1 MSFIRVVRAN
11 QIARKALC
19 FCFKLCANS
28 RKAFRSVSVDCRW
41 FYNQTLF
48 YAMTKHIK
56 KLTVLTVFLIG
67 AASANADLVPKQKNI
82 PDEVTVFVTLKV
94 NSNISKE
101 KIAEFTKMYAEF
113 VNKTE
118 PDSLGWSYHQS
129 GEKVILIER
138 YKNEE
143 ANIITANNISPDGIR
158 YKLLQDQLDIFTV
171 EKVSVYGAF
180 TKKLIDFNTITAKKL
195 GFKFPFE
202 YNPIISG
209 YSKNSK

>member
-1 MSFIRVVRAN
+1 
-11 QIARKALC
+11 
-19 FCFKLCANS
+19 
-28 RKAFRSVSVDCRW
+28 
-41 FYNQTLF
+41 
-48 YAMTKHIK
+48 MTKYIK

-82 PDEVTVFVTLKV
+82 PNEVTVFVTLKV
-94 NSNISKE
+94 NSKISKE

-143 ANIITANNISPDGIR
+143 ANIITAKNISPDGIR
-158 YKLLQDQLDIFTV
+158 YKLLQDQLNIFTV

-180 TKKLIDFNTITAKKL
+180 TKKLIDFNAITAKKL

-202 YNPIISG
+202 YNPMISG
-209 YSKNSK
+209 YSKNAK

>member
-1 MSFIRVVRAN
+1 MN
-11 QIARKALC
+11 EYL
-19 FCFKLCANS
+19 
-28 RKAFRSVSVDCRW
+28 
-41 FYNQTLF
+41 
-48 YAMTKHIK
+48 K

-67 AASANADLVPKQKNI
+67 AASVNADLVPKQKNI

-94 NSNISKE
+94 NNNVSKK
-101 KIAEFTKMYAEF
+101 KIAKFTKMYAEF
-113 VNKTE
+113 VNNTE

-143 ANIITANNISPDGIR
+143 ANIITAKNISPDGIR

-171 EKVSVYGAF
+171 VKVSVYGAF
-180 TKKLIDFNTITAKKL
+180 TKKLVDFNAITAKKL

-209 YSKNSK
+209 YSKNAK

>member
-1 MSFIRVVRAN
+1 MN
-11 QIARKALC
+11 EYL
-19 FCFKLCANS
+19 
-28 RKAFRSVSVDCRW
+28 
-41 FYNQTLF
+41 
-48 YAMTKHIK
+48 K

-67 AASANADLVPKQKNI
+67 AASVNADLVPKQKNI

-94 NSNISKE
+94 NNNVSKK
-101 KIAEFTKMYAEF
+101 KIAKFTKMYAEF
-113 VNKTE
+113 VNNTE

-143 ANIITANNISPDGIR
+143 ANIITAKNISPDGIR

-180 TKKLIDFNTITAKKL
+180 TKKLADFNAITAKKL

-209 YSKNSK
+209 YSKNAK

>member
-1 MSFIRVVRAN
+1 MN
-11 QIARKALC
+11 EYL
-19 FCFKLCANS
+19 
-28 RKAFRSVSVDCRW
+28 
-41 FYNQTLF
+41 
-48 YAMTKHIK
+48 K

-67 AASANADLVPKQKNI
+67 AASVNADLVPKQKNI

-94 NSNISKE
+94 NNNVSKK
-101 KIAEFTKMYAEF
+101 KIAKFTKMYAEF
-113 VNKTE
+113 VNNTE
-118 PDSLGWSYHQS
+118 PDSLGWSYHQY

-143 ANIITANNISPDGIR
+143 ANIITAKNISPDGIR

-180 TKKLIDFNTITAKKL
+180 TKKLVDFNAITAKIL

-209 YSKNSK
+209 YSKNAK